1 MALFNWFSGNSER
14 TNPPVTRD
22 RSRSARHSRPSAL
35 SANAPAVASSKP
47 VADPANPG
55 QERKAKRHARREQLY
70 VAVRQSMTR
79 AGVLSASYKFKVLTL
94 DPCGDQFLVMMDVHP
109 SLGAQ
114 VEKLTECEALIVQAA
129 KNMFGIAV
137 TSVYWRLDIKLISAG
152 HRPSASES
160 HPEARRPE
168 ATLHEIQK
176 RAVPRVEP
184 LGDDEVHAFKQ
195 ALVAAAASSPAVANA
210 NGKQR
215 TGLRSYTRVTG
226 FEDTAIT
233 ESSTAPALSAT
244 QYGELR

>member
-22 RSRSARHSRPSAL
+22 RNRSARHSRPSAL
-35 SANAPAVASSKP
+35 SANAPAAASTKP
-47 VADPANPG
+47 VADPSNPS

-94 DPCGDQFLVMMDVHP
+94 DPCGDQFLVMMDVLP

-114 VEKLTECEALIVQAA
+114 VDKLTECEALIVQAA
-129 KNMFGIAV
+129 KTMFGLAV
-137 TSVYWRLDIKLISAG
+137 TSVYWRLDIKLTSVSNL
-152 HRPSASES
+152 PSVSES
-160 HPEARRPE
+160 HPVARRPE
-168 ATLHEIQK
+168 ATLHKTQK
-176 RAVPRVEP
+176 PAAPRVEP
-184 LGDDEVHAFKQ
+184 IEDDQVHAFKQ
-195 ALVAAAASSPAVANA
+195 ALVAAAVSSPAVADA
-210 NGKQR
+210 SGKQR
-215 TGLRSYTRVTG
+215 TGLRSHTRITG

-233 ESSTAPALSAT
+233 ESSAAPALSAT